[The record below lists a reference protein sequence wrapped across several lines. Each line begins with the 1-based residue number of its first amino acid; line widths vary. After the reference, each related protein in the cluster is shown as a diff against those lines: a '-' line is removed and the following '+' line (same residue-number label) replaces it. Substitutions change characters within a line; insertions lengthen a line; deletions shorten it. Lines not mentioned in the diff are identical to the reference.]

1 MVTLNMLKK
10 TNSKMLFWEN
20 RERKLKKTSDKILFL
35 RIEKKEK
42 RRLIVKCYSGGI
54 GEQGKTND
62 KMKTLSM
69 VEQGKAKI

>member
-1 MVTLNMLKK
+1 MVTLNMLKKTNSKMLFWENRQK

-54 GEQGKTND
+54 GE
-62 KMKTLSM
+62 
-69 VEQGKAKI
+69 